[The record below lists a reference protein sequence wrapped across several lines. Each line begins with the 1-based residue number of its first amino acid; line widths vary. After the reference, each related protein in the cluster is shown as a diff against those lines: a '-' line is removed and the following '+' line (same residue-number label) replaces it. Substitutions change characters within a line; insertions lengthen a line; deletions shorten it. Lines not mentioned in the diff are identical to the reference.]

1 MRRWLA
7 FWGPVAVVLGIGFR
21 LMGLTLTMD
30 SGATVASA
38 VIGSFSLVL
47 MLFADPIVLHL
58 SWWVTFGVLF
68 ASFRAVHRSPR
79 TPAT

>member
-1 MRRWLA
+1 MRRQLA
-7 FWGPVAVVLGIGFR
+7 FWAPVSVVLGMGFR
-21 LMGLTLTMD
+21 LTGLTLTMD
-30 SGATVASA
+30 SGGTAASA

-47 MLFADPIVLHL
+47 MLFADPLVLRL

-68 ASFRAVHRSPR
+68 ASFRAVHQSPR